1 MTLRLIPGLR
11 VHDAVVEHLVLGSQS
26 ELSFARSDGS
36 RVVLTMK
43 DCAAWGAI
51 GLRSQ
56 PIVLT
61 VQEFKLEEGPQLVP
75 QEVWNTLV
83 AGDYEPDA
91 KAITSFCAQRPRLVF
106 IECSF
111 GGSLALLCLEVSVD

>member
-11 VHDAVVEHLVLGSQS
+11 VHDAVVERVVLGAQS

-36 RVVLTMK
+36 RVVLTINE
-43 DCAAWGAI
+43 CVAWGAI

-56 PIVLT
+56 PIVST
-61 VQEFKLEEGPQLVP
+61 VQEFDLEEGPQFVP
-75 QEVWNTLV
+75 QAAWNTLV
-83 AGDYEPDA
+83 AGDFEPDA
-91 KAITSFCAQRPRLVF
+91 TAIISFCAQRPRLVF

-111 GGSLALLCLEVSVD
+111 GGSLAFLSIEVSVH

>member
-11 VHDAVVEHLVLGSQS
+11 VHDAVVERVVLGAQS

-36 RVVLTMK
+36 RVELTMK
-43 DCAAWGAI
+43 DCAGWGAI

-61 VQEFKLEEGPQLVP
+61 VQEFKLEEGPQFVP
-75 QEVWNTLV
+75 QEAWNTLV
-83 AGDYEPDA
+83 AGDYEPDG

-106 IECSF
+106 IDCSF
-111 GGSLALLCLEVSVD
+111 GGSLALLCLEVSVN